1 MREEIFTESIVCVC
15 VCGVAKPKPLQNS
28 IFEKVFMAMQLLV
41 TGALL
46 PPPLNLRVFT
56 FFEVLLYIIQIFF
69 FPNVGLNKRSREIT
83 F

>member
-41 TGALL
+41 TGAL
-46 PPPLNLRVFT
+46 PPPPPEPESFY
-56 FFEVLLYIIQIFF
+56 FFRGTALHNSNFF
-69 FPNVGLNKRSREIT
+69 FLM
-83 F
+83 

>member
-46 PPPLNLRVFT
+46 PPPEPESFY
-56 FFEVLLYIIQIFF
+56 FFRGTALHNSNFF
-69 FPNVGLNKRSREIT
+69 FLM
-83 F
+83 